1 VVFLCY
7 PQLED
12 IIKFGLDRLF
22 GADESS
28 DENIDFTSI
37 LGPTID
43 GQWQQAD
50 SALITLVNLLSYE
63 FTDKKCY

>member
-43 GQWQQAD
+43 GQWQQSD

-63 FTDKKCY
+63 FTDK

>member
-43 GQWQQAD
+43 GQWQQSD

>member
-1 VVFLCY
+1 MCY

-43 GQWQQAD
+43 GQWQQSD

>member
-1 VVFLCY
+1 MVFLCY

-43 GQWQQAD
+43 GQWQQSD